1 MKCPAEITVTA
12 QPCEFIYLYIFD
24 LKNFQ
29 LKKKETNK
37 QWKWFWVVLSTLGEN
52 TRPSW
57 TVYRYKVFRK
67 FWREL

>member
-52 TRPSW
+52 TRPS
-57 TVYRYKVFRK
+57 
-67 FWREL
+67 